1 MLTEVVDRGRKLYF
15 VDGSCIVDRE
25 RKQSR
30 MLPSATLVKVKI
42 SFDESQKLTWKEI
55 KCLYGLI
62 KIITS
67 NYISEVLKMQLESRS
82 RNFHT

>member
-15 VDGSCIVDRE
+15 VDRSCIVDRK

-30 MLPSATLVKVKI
+30 MLPSTTLVKVKI

-62 KIITS
+62 KNNNLKLHFRTS
-67 NYISEVLKMQLESRS
+67 KNA
-82 RNFHT
+82 T